1 MFTRSALS
9 ICRQRPQIP
18 AHCLASGHGSKS
30 KMCFCWRLV
39 IHTQAVQLAAKQL
52 IPWQKMKSQ
61 RTDIRLLIQMQAENM
76 VMLP

>member
-1 MFTRSALS
+1 
-9 ICRQRPQIP
+9 
-18 AHCLASGHGSKS
+18 
-30 KMCFCWRLV
+30 MCFCWRLV

-61 RTDIRLLIQMQAENM
+61 RIDIRLLIQMQAENM